1 MLQQHILDIT
11 KRQTHVAMGILAI
24 LKILPQVAC
33 LATST
38 GLSIEE
44 RDSPKVVALMQVR
57 SLPPWS
63 TPVKPETLIK
73 KRTRIT

>member
-1 MLQQHILDIT
+1 MLQPHILDIT

-24 LKILPQVAC
+24 IKILPQVAC

-63 TPVKPETLIK
+63 TPV
-73 KRTRIT
+73 